1 MSESGSA
8 QTAVT
13 ITLHLHS
20 CVLYYQLPLNLLDF
34 SLCIILGFPIAVCE
48 YQCTPCSLL
57 TIPSSIPPTFLY
69 RFSLLLL
76 QFGEI
81 YFEDYSSIYYPSA
94 STESESIDRYM
105 YTLCIGT
112 YTHTCVVHRVEH
124 QLSEPIGGL
133 HVCVHVCKFKM
144 YV

>member
-48 YQCTPCSLL
+48 YQCTPVFPPYHPILH
-57 TIPSSIPPTFLY
+57 PSH
-69 RFSLLLL
+69 FSLQVL
-76 QFGEI
+76 
-81 YFEDYSSIYYPSA
+81 SA
-94 STESESIDRYM
+94 TAAIWGD
-105 YTLCIGT
+105 I
-112 YTHTCVVHRVEH
+112 
-124 QLSEPIGGL
+124 
-133 HVCVHVCKFKM
+133 F
-144 YV
+144 